1 MLTYSQHKL
10 WASLS
15 VYALAA
21 SVLVFSI
28 AEISCETEAQNS
40 IDDNAHHE
48 MGDQVRFVRS
58 IKATP
63 LRWGKRNIDK
73 RSTAEDDDGTSED
86 LVADRE
92 TRASPLRWGKR
103 SFEDGLMR
111 PARATPLRWGKR
123 STDSQLYELYN
134 KRAPLR
140 WGKRAPSRFGKR
152 APMRF
157 GKRAPMR
164 FGKRDELEDVNELF
178 EFLPAHN
185 ELNYPYDQ

>member
-1 MLTYSQHKL
+1 MGVAD
-10 WASLS
+10 AS
-15 VYALAA
+15 
-21 SVLVFSI
+21 
-28 AEISCETEAQNS
+28 
-40 IDDNAHHE
+40 
-48 MGDQVRFVRS
+48 GVRFVRS

-86 LVADRE
+86 LVGDRD

-123 STDSQLYELYN
+123 STDSQLFDLYN

-164 FGKRDELEDVNELF
+164 FGKRDDLDDLNEMYQFLPQNELSYPF
-178 EFLPAHN
+178 E
-185 ELNYPYDQ
+185 Q

>member
-28 AEISCETEAQNS
+28 AEISCETEALNS

-92 TRASPLRWGKR
+92 TRASPLR
-103 SFEDGLMR
+103 
-111 PARATPLRWGKR
+111 
-123 STDSQLYELYN
+123 
-134 KRAPLR
+134 
-140 WGKRAPSRFGKR
+140 
-152 APMRF
+152 
-157 GKRAPMR
+157 
-164 FGKRDELEDVNELF
+164 
-178 EFLPAHN
+178 
-185 ELNYPYDQ
+185 

>member
-1 MLTYSQHKL
+1 
-10 WASLS
+10 
-15 VYALAA
+15 
-21 SVLVFSI
+21 
-28 AEISCETEAQNS
+28 
-40 IDDNAHHE
+40 
-48 MGDQVRFVRS
+48 MGVADTSGVRFVRS

-86 LVADRE
+86 LVGDRD

-123 STDSQLYELYN
+123 STDSQLYDLYS

-157 GKRAPMR
+157 GKR
-164 FGKRDELEDVNELF
+164 DQVEDLSEMYQFYPQNELSYQYGS
-178 EFLPAHN
+178 E
-185 ELNYPYDQ
+185 Q